1 MLAIAN
7 WVAHR
12 PGRIVLALTLLWL
25 NSFSPMARADEPI
38 PAAAAA
44 RFAAHSQERYVAAQQ
59 RLRAEPTNAMAAW
72 EFGRASFDRA
82 EYVTNDTERA
92 LLAVEGIAS
101 CRRVLA
107 ADPQSAPA
115 HYYLSMNL
123 GQLARTKTLG
133 ALRIVDEME
142 REFKAARGLDER
154 FDFAGPDRFLG
165 QLYLQA
171 PATISVG
178 NRTKARK
185 HLERAVA
192 LCPDYPENRLNL
204 AEAYL
209 GWGDKNWRRELAA
222 LEKLW
227 PQAHTNFTGP
237 VWDAFWA
244 DWQQRR
250 DKLRRLAGDTVKPA
264 PPPSSKSGQTAP

>member
-7 WVAHR
+7 WASWR
-12 PGRIVLALTLLWL
+12 GRILLWL
-25 NSFSPMARADEPI
+25 MLIQAGGVACWARADGEN
-38 PAAAAA
+38 AST
-44 RFAAHSQERYVAAQQ
+44 RFAVLSQERFAVAQR
-59 RLRAEPTNAMAAW
+59 RLRAEPTNAMVAW

-92 LLAVEGIAS
+92 ALAVQGIAA
-101 CRRVLA
+101 CRNVLA
-107 ADPQSAPA
+107 SDPQSGPA

-133 ALRIVDEME
+133 ALRLVDEME
-142 REFKAARGLDER
+142 REFKAAHVLDER

-171 PATISVG
+171 PPIASVG
-178 NRTKARK
+178 DRTKARK
-185 HLERAVA
+185 HLERAA
-192 LCPDYPENRLNL
+192 ELSPDYPENRLNL
-204 AEAYL
+204 AEAYW
-209 GWGDKNWRRELAA
+209 GWNNKNWRRELQA

-227 PQAHTNFTGP
+227 PQAQTNFTGP
-237 VWDAFWA
+237 TWEASWS

-250 DKLRRLAGDTVKPA
+250 DRLRRNAGETIKPA
-264 PPPSSKSGQTAP
+264 PPPSSKSNQTAP

>member
-7 WVAHR
+7 WAAHR
-12 PGRIVLALTLLWL
+12 PGRILLALTLLGL
-25 NSFSPMARADEPI
+25 NSFTPVAWAEEPI
-38 PAAAAA
+38 PSAAA
-44 RFAAHSQERYVAAQQ
+44 RFAAHSQERYVVAQQ

-82 EYVTNDTERA
+82 EYATNDTERA
-92 LLAVEGIAS
+92 LLAVAGIAA

-107 ADPQSAPA
+107 GDPESAPA

-185 HLERAVA
+185 HLERAVE

-204 AEAYL
+204 AEAYY

-227 PQAHTNFTGP
+227 PQARTNFTGP
-237 VWDAFWA
+237 VWEAFWL

-250 DKLRRLAGDTVKPA
+250 DKLRRLAGDAVTPA
-264 PPPSSKSGQTAP
+264 PSPSSRSGQIAH